1 MERLATIEGAAVLR
15 AYGWSPDGSSLVFR
29 VTRFRHRKGHRRAL
43 HGGRAVLGALLETE
57 ALEYA
62 PAISPDGQWI
72 AYVSSDTGRHEVYV
86 QRFPDL
92 GERQQISTEG
102 GIDPTWSPDGQA
114 LFYLGTRG
122 GGAPDEMAGVTI
134 DPGPPLSVGNPEA
147 LFDQAPYQRFPGD
160 GRMYDIAPDG
170 QRFLM
175 LAQPGTARET
185 GAIITPQDQHSS
197 QLAPRAARTGACPI
211 AMPLEP
217 GTTLGPYAVTAKIGE
232 GGMGEVYRARDTK
245 LDRDVAP
252 TVLPQAFTDHFDR
265 LAK

>member
-1 MERLATIEGAAVLR
+1 M
-15 AYGWSPDGSSLVFR
+15 FR
-29 VTRFRHRKGHRRAL
+29 VTRSDTVRDIG
-43 HGGRAVLGALLETE
+43 VLSMEGERSWEPLLETE

-185 GAIITPQDQHSS
+185 GATITPQINIVLNWHQE
-197 QLAPRAARTGACPI
+197 L
-211 AMPLEP
+211 LERVP
-217 GTTLGPYAVTAKIGE
+217 VP
-232 GGMGEVYRARDTK
+232 
-245 LDRDVAP
+245 
-252 TVLPQAFTDHFDR
+252 
-265 LAK
+265 